1 MSQIDAHSTRSS
13 VLSDFELPATGNQ
26 RFALSAFK
34 GHPFILYFYPRDDT
48 PGCTDEGRQ
57 FRDLH
62 AKFVNARVPVFGISR
77 DTIASHDKFK
87 TKMQF
92 PFDLLSDPDEKVCNL
107 FGVMK
112 MKNMYGRQVR
122 GIERSTFVIDREGRI
137 VKAWRGVKV
146 PGHAQEVLDFVRSA
160 PL

>member
-1 MSQIDAHSTRSS
+1 MTENS
-13 VLSDFELPATGNQ
+13 VLPDFELPATGNQ
-26 RFALSAFK
+26 RFQLSAFK
-34 GHPFILYFYPRDDT
+34 GHPFVLYFYPRDDT

-77 DTIASHDKFK
+77 DTIASHEKFK
-87 TKMQF
+87 KKMSF
-92 PFDLLSDPDEKVCNL
+92 PFELLADPDEKVCAI
-107 FGVMK
+107 FRVMK

-137 VKAWRGVKV
+137 AMEWRGVKV
-146 PGHAQEVLDFVRSA
+146 PGHAQAVLDFIRSA